1 MSASQT
7 FYQLPLE
14 QIKRQAQKPW
24 VIKGIT
30 IFLALLLAWQMGAL
44 VWKFVKG
51 AETPPPPSNVTA
63 AAPKANQQ
71 SALKFLISHPLM
83 NAASEKGASPEITSA
98 PKTSLNLKLVGL
110 LYSADKKQARAIIE
124 NKRDGGKS
132 YGIGAKIGGLAE
144 VHAIHPD
151 KVILKRSG
159 RFETLPLEVK
169 TTEIKVTRVESGI
182 NGVDSQ
188 VQVSRS
194 TTRYLR
200 SATRSPQDFMR
211 QFTITPAHYSGH
223 LLGYKLKALRKPQ
236 LMKELGLKPDD
247 VIAAINGTTLTDPK
261 KMMEMYEELKHSNE
275 LQLSIINNGQ
285 RRELNISL
293 N

>member
-1 MSASQT
+1 MSASQP

-30 IFLALLLAWQMGAL
+30 VFLALLLAWQLGAL
-44 VWKFVKG
+44 VWKFLKG
-51 AETPPPPSNVTA
+51 AETPPPPVTNSASA
-63 AAPKANQQ
+63 AKNKQLAT
-71 SALKFLISHPLM
+71 LKHLITQPLM
-83 NAASEKGASPEITSA
+83 DAASEEGDSPAVTSA

-110 LYSADKKQARAIIE
+110 LYSSDNKQARAIIE

-132 YGIGAKIGGLAE
+132 YGVGEKIGGLAE
-144 VHAIHPD
+144 VHTIHPD
-151 KVILKRSG
+151 KVILKRGG

-200 SATRSPQDFMR
+200 SATRSPQSFMR
-211 QFTITPAHYSGH
+211 QFSITPAHYSGH

-236 LMKELGLKPDD
+236 LMNELGLKPDD
-247 VIAAINGTTLTDPK
+247 VIAAVNGTTLTDPK
-261 KMMEMYEELKHSNE
+261 KLMEMYEELKHTNE
-275 LQLSIINNGQ
+275 LQLTIISNGQ
-285 RRELNISL
+285 RRSINVSL